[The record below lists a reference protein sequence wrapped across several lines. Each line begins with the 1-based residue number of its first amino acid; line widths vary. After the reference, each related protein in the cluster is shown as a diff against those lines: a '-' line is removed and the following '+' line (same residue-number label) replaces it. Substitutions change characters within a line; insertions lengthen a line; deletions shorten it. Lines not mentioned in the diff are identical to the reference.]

1 LAAVFVF
8 VYSVQKFFL
17 QIRCKEIKRADALQ
31 LKGLIGKDGEPMD
44 GSTCG
49 ICYSIEIKD
58 AYLPPWIVCSLCT
71 SMCSDGMSFEAR
83 YVVFHCLA
91 PLKCLHKCW
100 FIF

>member
-17 QIRCKEIKRADALQ
+17 QVRCKEIKRADALQ
-31 LKGLIGKDGEPMD
+31 PKGLVGKDSEFMD

-58 AYLPPWIVCSLCT
+58 ACLPPWIVCSLCT
-71 SMCSDGMSFEAR
+71 ALCSDGRGFDAR
-83 YVVFHCLA
+83 YVVFHPLA
-91 PLKCLHKCW
+91 PLLTSGCMKLH
-100 FIF
+100 